1 MSWPI
6 RRCGCTVMS
15 AAIDVRRCRYDE
27 IPHVMDFIHRHWQSS
42 HALAVSRE
50 LMNWQHG
57 AADGSCDYLIAVRGP
72 NEILGVLGYIA
83 SRRFDPAL
91 VAHNVMWLALWKV
104 LEAAGVAGLGLRML
118 NVLVKLDPHITLGV
132 NGINAAHPP
141 MYKALRFQTGE
152 LKRYY
157 VTSPGASFKLLQTP
171 KGGSEG
177 LLNKLPVPLSGRSRF
192 TEMTAEDLAALDS
205 SQIAVNAAN
214 PKSPAY
220 FATRF
225 LRHPFYRYRV
235 FLIEGP
241 DHGPALLASRIAQHE
256 SARALRI
263 VDFAGDPA
271 AIASMGSAIKA
282 LLQEEGAEFA
292 DFWELGLP
300 DEYFASAGFTLL
312 DPDGPVV
319 LPAYFE
325 PFNARNGRMLY
336 ALRTSAPGPAVIC
349 RADGDQDRPNR
360 LPIQTSEG
368 QSA

>member
-1 MSWPI
+1 M
-6 RRCGCTVMS
+6 TAM
-15 AAIDVRRCRYDE
+15 IDVRRCRYDE
-27 IPHVMDFIHRHWQSS
+27 IPLVMDFIDRHWQAG

-57 AADGSCDYLIAVRGP
+57 ATDGSFDYLIAVRGST
-72 NEILGVLGYIA
+72 EILGVLGYIA
-83 SRRFDPAL
+83 SRRFDPAS
-91 VAHNVMWLALWKV
+91 VDRNVVWLALWKV
-104 LEAAGVAGLGLRML
+104 LEDAGVAGLGLRML
-118 NVLVKLDPHITLGV
+118 NQLVKLEPHVTIAV

-141 MYKALRFQTGE
+141 MYKGLRFQTGE
-152 LKRYY
+152 LKRFY
-157 VTSPGASFKLLQTP
+157 VTSPAEAAFKLLQLQQ
-171 KGGSEG
+171 GAIQG
-177 LLNKLPVPLSGRSRF
+177 LLNTLPVPLLGHSRF
-192 TEMTAEDLAALDS
+192 TEMTAKDLDALDA

-214 PKSPAY
+214 PKSPVY

-225 LRHPFYRYRV
+225 LRHPFYHYRV

-241 DHGPALLASRIAQHE
+241 DHGPALLATRIAQHE

-271 AIASMGSAIKA
+271 SIASMGGAISA
-282 LLQEEGAEFA
+282 LLKEEGAEFA
-292 DFWELGLP
+292 DFWQLGLP
-300 DEYFASAGFTLL
+300 DEHFARAGFKLL

-349 RADGDQDRPNR
+349 RADGDQDRPNS
-360 LPIQTSEG
+360 LPVQTLEREP
-368 QSA
+368 A

>member
-1 MSWPI
+1 MS
-6 RRCGCTVMS
+6 T
-15 AAIDVRRCRYDE
+15 AIEVRRCRHDE
-27 IPHVMDFIHRHWQSS
+27 VPLVMDFIHRHWQAG

-50 LMNWQHG
+50 LMNWQHV
-57 AADGSCDYLIAVRGP
+57 AADGSCNYLIAARGRT
-72 NEILGVLGYIA
+72 EILGVLGYIV

-91 VAHNVMWLALWKV
+91 ADRNVMWLALWKV

-118 NVLVKLDPHITLGV
+118 NLLSKLEPHITLAV

-152 LKRYY
+152 LKRFY
-157 VTSPGASFKLLQTP
+157 VTSPAADCKLLQLRQ
-171 KGGSEG
+171 GGIHG
-177 LLNKLPVPLSGRSRF
+177 LRTTLPVPLPGRSRF
-192 TEMTAEDLAALDS
+192 IEMTAEDLASLDA
-205 SQIAVNAAN
+205 SQLAVNAAN
-214 PKSPAY
+214 PKSPVY
-220 FATRF
+220 FANRF
-225 LRHPFYRYRV
+225 LRHPFYHYRV

-241 DHGPALLASRIAQHE
+241 DNSSALLATRIAQHE

-271 AIASMGSAIKA
+271 VIASMGGSVAA

-292 DFWELGLP
+292 DFWQQGLP
-300 DEYFASAGFTLL
+300 DEYFANAGFRLL

-319 LPAYFE
+319 LPSYFE
-325 PFNARNGRMLY
+325 PFAARNGRMLY

-360 LPIQTSEG
+360 LPVQTLER
-368 QSA
+368 QPV

>member
-1 MSWPI
+1 
-6 RRCGCTVMS
+6 MS

-27 IPHVMDFIHRHWQSS
+27 IPLVMDFIHRHWQAG

-50 LMNWQHG
+50 LMNWQHC
-57 AADGSCDYLIAVRGP
+57 AADGSCDFLIAVRGP
-72 NEILGVLGYIA
+72 TEILGVLGYIA

-91 VAHNVMWLALWKV
+91 AASNVMWLALWKV
-104 LEAAGVAGLGLRML
+104 IEAAGVAGLGLRML
-118 NVLVKLDPHITLGV
+118 NVLAKLESHVTLAV

-152 LKRYY
+152 LKRFY
-157 VTSPGASFKLLQTP
+157 VTSPAAAFKLLQLTH
-171 KGGSEG
+171 GSMQG
-177 LLNKLPVPLSGRSRF
+177 LLNTLPVPLFGRSRF
-192 TEMTAEDLAALDS
+192 TKMTAEDLAELDA

-225 LRHPFYRYRV
+225 LRHPFYHYRV

-241 DHGPALLASRIAQHE
+241 DHGPALLATRNVQHE
-256 SARALRI
+256 NAKALRI

-271 AIASMGSAIKA
+271 AIASMGSAISA
-282 LLQEEGAEFA
+282 LLHEEGAEFA
-292 DFWELGLP
+292 DFWQLGLP

-336 ALRTSAPGPAVIC
+336 ALRTSALGPAVIC

-360 LPIQTSEG
+360 LPVQTLER
-368 QSA
+368 QPA